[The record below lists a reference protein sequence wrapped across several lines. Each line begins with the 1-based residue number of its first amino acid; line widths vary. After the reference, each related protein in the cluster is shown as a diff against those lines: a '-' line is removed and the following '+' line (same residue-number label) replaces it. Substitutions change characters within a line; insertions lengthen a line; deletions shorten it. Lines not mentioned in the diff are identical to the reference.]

1 MIPPNPDESEFAGGT
16 VGSWLSARNQRREA
30 SHPPIWKRVALPE
43 KVSVKYLAEISGDS
57 LGEFL
62 EEMHKFRIL
71 IDANRAVDFAD
82 AEKILR
88 AYGIAA
94 DRAATFLI

>member
-1 MIPPNPDESEFAGGT
+1 MVPPNPDESEPAGGT
-16 VGSWLSARNQRREA
+16 AGSWLSARNQRREA
-30 SHPPIWKRVALPE
+30 SHPPAIWKRVALPE
-43 KVSVKYLAEISGDS
+43 KVSVKYLAEISGDT

-62 EEMHKFRIL
+62 EEMRKFRIL

-82 AEKILR
+82 AAKILR

-94 DRAATFLI
+94 DRGA